1 MGAARRPPG
10 QTLMGRKREDGAG
23 ENSRRGRGGRREK
36 VGEKDKGRGRDPRAP
51 EEGGGTETARQN
63 HDRGQA

>member
-1 MGAARRPPG
+1 
-10 QTLMGRKREDGAG
+10 MGRKREDGAG